1 MCLCGFERLN
11 FRNGT
16 AKSSINTGRY
26 TVDYLLCGDLPYPAW
41 KKRVS
46 AQDLRNRR
54 IRRYFVCRLKRS
66 EARDFSHVRFTNVA
80 VYGYD
85 TIMALFGGA
94 VFAQGG
100 AALAVAIKSKDA
112 TFKSQALSA
121 SFTALLGITE
131 PAMFGVNLRL
141 KRPMICACIAGAIG
155 SAVAGF
161 FGCRAVSFALPALTT
176 LSLFMGH
183 AFVPFLAS
191 LAVSFGLA
199 FLFTMAVTIPDLQ

>member
-66 EARDFSHVRFTNVA
+66 EARDFSHVRFTVK
-80 VYGYD
+80 YEPEC
-85 TIMALFGGA
+85 LFFQTFRCIKKIR
-94 VFAQGG
+94 VF
-100 AALAVAIKSKDA
+100 IRTESKN
-112 TFKSQALSA
+112 K
-121 SFTALLGITE
+121 E
-131 PAMFGVNLRL
+131 
-141 KRPMICACIAGAIG
+141 
-155 SAVAGF
+155 
-161 FGCRAVSFALPALTT
+161 
-176 LSLFMGH
+176 
-183 AFVPFLAS
+183 
-191 LAVSFGLA
+191 
-199 FLFTMAVTIPDLQ
+199 